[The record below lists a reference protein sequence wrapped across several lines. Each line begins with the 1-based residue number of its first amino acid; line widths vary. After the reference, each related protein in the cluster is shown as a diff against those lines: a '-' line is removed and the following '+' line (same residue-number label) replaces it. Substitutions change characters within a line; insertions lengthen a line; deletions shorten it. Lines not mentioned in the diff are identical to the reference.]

1 MINKKQLL
9 KICMFV
15 FLLVLVMQS
24 VYGLGVAPARTLFNS
39 GNKVETG
46 QLRIINNQHKD
57 MKVVIYATGE
67 YKDYFKTSES
77 IVIIDSSES
86 SKTISYELNIPN
98 NLPPGRNIVEIIIL
112 ELPVEMQEGNTIIT
126 DSGAII
132 MQDKDEGE
140 MISATTAVIAQLL
153 IDIPYPGKYL
163 VSNLHVNSANSGDVV
178 TFTASLFGKGDQNIN
193 NVEGTAIIKG
203 PTNEEITR
211 VQTNAISLASGDDG
225 KVVANW
231 KADLNPGT
239 YFVEMVVNFDGKQ
252 IVLSKPFMIG
262 NKNLNI
268 KDLIIDQFKLGQI
281 VKVDVIAESVWNS
294 EIKDVYAE
302 LNVLD
307 STGSSIKSVKTS
319 SEDIPSLGSII
330 LSGYWNTQDM
340 IIGNY
345 DINVKLFYEE
355 KISEKLFNAVINAD
369 NIQVLDVARIG
380 GQVIGK
386 GAEGKSN
393 TTTLLIV
400 AVLALVIIN
409 VVWLVYF
416 KKFKKK

>member
-1 MINKKQLL
+1 MLL
-9 KICMFV
+9 
-15 FLLVLVMQS
+15 LSLHL
-24 VYGLGVAPARTLFNS
+24 
-39 GNKVETG
+39 
-46 QLRIINNQHKD
+46 
-57 MKVVIYATGE
+57 
-67 YKDYFKTSES
+67 
-77 IVIIDSSES
+77 
-86 SKTISYELNIPN
+86 
-98 NLPPGRNIVEIIIL
+98 
-112 ELPVEMQEGNTIIT
+112 
-126 DSGAII
+126 
-132 MQDKDEGE
+132 
-140 MISATTAVIAQLL
+140 
-153 IDIPYPGKYL
+153 YL
-163 VSNLHVNSANSGDVV
+163 VRVI
-178 TFTASLFGKGDQNIN
+178 KNIN

-355 KISEKLFNAVINAD
+355 KISEKLFNAVINVDAINIAD
-369 NIQVLDVARIG
+369 SSLIA
-380 GQVIGK
+380 GQVTGGETSK
-386 GAEGKSN
+386 KSN
-393 TTTLLIV
+393 TLTLLIV
-400 AVLALVIIN
+400 AVLVLIVIN
-409 VVWLVYF
+409 VFWFTVI
-416 KKFKKK
+416 KKIQKKIKK